1 VQQLF
6 KFVKNLYSEVPNR
19 MNSIFNYKSIVKVTD
34 LSSLNL
40 EHVLNETFTS
50 FQIMTDSK
58 QIVNKE
64 NGIEIDGLTWRKNK
78 MTFLVL
84 VIFVYSK
91 SFIFDQLPLP

>member
-19 MNSIFNYKSIVKVTD
+19 MNSIFNYKSIVKVSD

-40 EHVLNETFTS
+40 EHVLSETFTS

-58 QIVNKE
+58 QIVNKKKNE
-64 NGIEIDGLTWRKNK
+64 TKRDRNGRVDVEKN
-78 MTFLVL
+78 
-84 VIFVYSK
+84 
-91 SFIFDQLPLP
+91 